1 MPLVIYPTNLTLCLT
16 VMNLKQ
22 QYNWYGQKPCLGQY
36 YFSPVDKKYMYSSMI
51 DNTDCY
57 FIELCTCMGSCLSQ
71 LRVTLYAEPIDL
83 IIIYCTQDVEHPR
96 YTGPFNEIKT
106 MFYAKICLTF
116 LNEN

>member
-1 MPLVIYPTNLTLCLT
+1 
-16 VMNLKQ
+16 
-22 QYNWYGQKPCLGQY
+22 
-36 YFSPVDKKYMYSSMI
+36 MI

-71 LRVTLYAEPIDL
+71 LRMMLYAEPIDF
-83 IIIYCTQDVEHPR
+83 IIIYYTQDVEHPR
-96 YTGPFNEIKT
+96 YTRPFNEIKT

>member
-1 MPLVIYPTNLTLCLT
+1 
-16 VMNLKQ
+16 
-22 QYNWYGQKPCLGQY
+22 
-36 YFSPVDKKYMYSSMI
+36 MI

-96 YTGPFNEIKT
+96 YTGPFNKIKT